1 MAYMVEDRLKSAAEE
16 ANKEIALKEVVEDM
30 GRERNAA
37 VENAKE
43 RVRAMEGARIL
54 VELKVVEM
62 AAKLEE
68 VELRLVGVERVN
80 SARDNEIAELKATL
94 DESENK
100 WYNMG
105 FADAENSTE
114 LIMFHLGGMG
124 LVRE

>member
-1 MAYMVEDRLKSAAEE
+1 MVEDWLKSAAEE
-16 ANKEIALKEVVEDM
+16 VDKEIALKEVVEDM

-43 RVRAMEGARIL
+43 RARATEGARIL
-54 VELKVVEM
+54 AELKVVEM

-68 VELRLVGVERVN
+68 VELRLVGVESVN
-80 SARDNEIAELKATL
+80 LARDNEIAELKVTL

-105 FADAENSTE
+105 FADAKNSTK

>member
-1 MAYMVEDRLKSAAEE
+1 MKSAAEE

-54 VELKVVEM
+54 AELKVVEM

-68 VELRLVGVERVN
+68 VELRLVGVESVN
-80 SARDNEIAELKATL
+80 LARDNEIAELKVTL

-105 FADAENSTE
+105 FADAKNSTK